1 LTVPPWI
8 AELTNLNLMA
18 VLDVALDLRDAGQLD
33 KRPTISALP
42 DVVRFA
48 ALMPADGANM
58 RDRYLEL
65 RAAALRFLME
75 KNVVRAL
82 VPVHDSYTHRW
93 QSRVQVDLDLADLQ
107 PVVAALQAEL
117 AGRNKDTAPKQTSLA
132 VDVTPVDRLTDLILR
147 FHGVVMALR
156 TRHGHRATLDVN
168 DEYDVQDLM
177 SALLAT
183 VFDDVRPEEYSP
195 SYGGG
200 SSRTDFLL
208 KKEQIILEIKK
219 TRSGLADKQVGEQ
232 LIIDSA
238 KYAAHPDC
246 KTLVCM
252 VYDPENRI
260 TNPSALQAD
269 LSGNKNGILVKVLIV
284 PKLY

>member
-1 LTVPPWI
+1 MTVPDWI
-8 AELTNLNLMA
+8 PQLTNLNLMA
-18 VLDVALDLRDAGQLD
+18 LLDVALDLRDGGQLD
-33 KRPTISALP
+33 RRPTINAVP
-42 DVVRFA
+42 DVVRFPV
-48 ALMPADGANM
+48 LMPTDGINM

-65 RAAALRFLME
+65 RAGALRFL
-75 KNVVRAL
+75 KDKGVINAL
-82 VPVHDSYTHRW
+82 LPVKDPYAHRW
-93 QSRVQVDLDLADLQ
+93 QSRAQVDLDFDALL
-107 PVVAALQAEL
+107 PVVTALQAEY
-117 AGRNKDTAPKQTSLA
+117 ASRTKAAESHEKSL
-132 VDVTPVDRLTDLILR
+132 VVEVTPVERLVDLVLR

-156 TRHGHRATLDVN
+156 NRHGGRATLDVN

-177 SALLAT
+177 SGLLAT
-183 VFDDVRPEEYSP
+183 VFDDVRPEEFVP

-200 SSRTDFLL
+200 GSRTDFLL

-219 TRSGLADKQVGEQ
+219 TRAGLSDKHVGEQ
-232 LIIDSA
+232 LIIDTA
-238 KYAAHPDC
+238 KYAGHPDC

-269 LSGNKNGILVKVLIV
+269 LSGHKNGVAVRVIIV